1 MFIYQKTVDRS
12 TLRQGFQI
20 PVEFHPLLA
29 AMPGGM
35 PVHGETRNISI
46 IIDGVEYAAQLKNQ
60 GFDREKYDGH
70 TDVIQIRYNENSPIA
85 KKLRTIFYST
95 WDYVETEKSLPGNI
109 GRRYTI
115 KIPKERQEYLAISCS
130 DIANIFIA
138 DCITSSF
145 MSDAIM
151 DLSSIEEL
159 DFETFQ
165 PREDSSAKI
174 IEKERIQKVRHPDR
188 SIGDSLKRLYD
199 FQWECEDYRASHWS
213 ESKILEEHNKLT
225 NSKEAYLFIRKV
237 DNEHGIQMPFI
248 YVGTGKMSNPV
259 NTDKNDPCS
268 TVIYKI
274 KMDSPLPDDLQYD
287 FELSRNLLS

>member
-1 MFIYQKTVDRS
+1 MFTYQKTVDRS

-46 IIDGVEYAAQLKNQ
+46 IIDDVEYAAQLKNQ

-70 TDVIQIRYNENSPIA
+70 ADVIQIRYNENSPIA

-95 WDYVETEKSLPGNI
+95 WDYVETEKSLLGNI

-145 MSDAIM
+145 KSDAIM

-174 IEKERIQKVRHPDR
+174 IEKERIQKVRHLDR

-199 FQWECEDYRASHWS
+199 FHCQMTGERVGDLYNTLVVEAHHIIPFTTSLNNDTSNIIIVSPSYHRIIHAAKPDWIPE
-213 ESKILEEHNKLT
+213 ILAFKYPNGLIEKVMLNKHL
-225 NSKEAYLFIRKV
+225 
-237 DNEHGIQMPFI
+237 
-248 YVGTGKMSNPV
+248 
-259 NTDKNDPCS
+259 
-268 TVIYKI
+268 
-274 KMDSPLPDDLQYD
+274 SP
-287 FELSRNLLS
+287 R

>member
-1 MFIYQKTVDRS
+1 MFTYQKTVDRS

-46 IIDGVEYAAQLKNQ
+46 IIDDVEYAAQLKNQ

-70 TDVIQIRYNENSPIA
+70 ADVIQIRYNENSPIA

-145 MSDAIM
+145 KSDAIM

-165 PREDSSAKI
+165 PREDSSTKI
-174 IEKERIQKVRHPDR
+174 IEKERIQKVRHLDR

-199 FQWECEDYRASHWS
+199 FHCQMTGERVGDLYNTLVVEAHHIIPFTTSLNNDTSNIIIVSPSYHRIIHAAKPDWIPE
-213 ESKILEEHNKLT
+213 ILAFKYPNGLIEKVMLNKHL
-225 NSKEAYLFIRKV
+225 
-237 DNEHGIQMPFI
+237 
-248 YVGTGKMSNPV
+248 
-259 NTDKNDPCS
+259 
-268 TVIYKI
+268 
-274 KMDSPLPDDLQYD
+274 SP
-287 FELSRNLLS
+287 R